1 MKVRVQ
7 TYPGTL
13 LEHQGDK
20 YHYFGGTSYLGIQL
34 EPQFTAIALE
44 MIKRYGTNYGASR
57 RSNIQLE
64 IYEQA
69 ETYLAGWI
77 GSEATLTM
85 SSGYL
90 AGQLIAQHFKSA
102 EHRLFYAPNSHSALY
117 TSNTRPYTTYTT
129 LNIAL
134 REHLDKKE
142 SAVPVVFLDSIDFSG
157 CNYPDFDILRTLP
170 LDSCILVVD
179 DSHGI
184 GVVGENGAGVF
195 RTLKSLPCRELLLCA
210 SLGKAAGI
218 QAGVIAGER
227 SRIEK
232 LKASDF
238 FNGASPAA
246 PFYLA
251 QFMEAQEIY
260 KLKRKKLQ
268 KNISLFLD
276 LTRDLK
282 ILNSMPH
289 YPVFGYS
296 DHNVTEGLR
305 KRNILVTDFRYPT
318 EDSYATNRIVL
329 TAAHTEEDIN
339 VLAKALNSFVQM
351 P

>member
-1 MKVRVQ
+1 
-7 TYPGTL
+7 L
-13 LEHQGDK
+13 
-20 YHYFGGTSYLGIQL
+20 
-34 EPQFTAIALE
+34 
-44 MIKRYGTNYGASR
+44 
-57 RSNIQLE
+57 
-64 IYEQA
+64 
-69 ETYLAGWI
+69 
-77 GSEATLTM
+77 
-85 SSGYL
+85 
-90 AGQLIAQHFKSA
+90 
-102 EHRLFYAPNSHSALY
+102 
-117 TSNTRPYTTYTT
+117 
-129 LNIAL
+129 
-134 REHLDKKE
+134 
-142 SAVPVVFLDSIDFSG
+142 
-157 CNYPDFDILRTLP
+157 
-170 LDSCILVVD
+170 
-179 DSHGI
+179 
-184 GVVGENGAGVF
+184 
-195 RTLKSLPCRELLLCA
+195 
-210 SLGKAAGI
+210 
-218 QAGVIAGER
+218 
-227 SRIEK
+227 RIEK